1 MNVGYA
7 RVSTSSQSLEN
18 QIEQL
23 KAAGCEKIFSEKRS
37 GKNAS
42 DREQFKIMKNFIR
55 EGDVL
60 FVTKLDRLAR
70 SVIDLH
76 EFAKYLENKD
86 VNLKVLNQNIDTT
99 SPAGR
104 LLFTID
110 DASTN
115 QTDVFLS
122 ALQEKFPN
130 DHLVIVWDRAP
141 FHRSQSLKRKHMT
154 LVSLPSYSPQPNPV
168 ERYFGEMRKVT
179 ANQIFR
185 DGMEA
190 LSKIVEQ
197 GILTLSKNIEAMKT
211 LTGYPWILEQWQI
224 IANWMIVRI

>member
-60 FVTKLDRLAR
+60 LVTKLDRLAK

-76 EFAKYLENKD
+76 EFVSSEL
-86 VNLKVLNQNIDTT
+86 LN
-99 SPAGR
+99 
-104 LLFTID
+104 
-110 DASTN
+110 
-115 QTDVFLS
+115 
-122 ALQEKFPN
+122 
-130 DHLVIVWDRAP
+130 
-141 FHRSQSLKRKHMT
+141 
-154 LVSLPSYSPQPNPV
+154 
-168 ERYFGEMRKVT
+168 
-179 ANQIFR
+179 
-185 DGMEA
+185 
-190 LSKIVEQ
+190 
-197 GILTLSKNIEAMKT
+197 
-211 LTGYPWILEQWQI
+211 
-224 IANWMIVRI
+224 